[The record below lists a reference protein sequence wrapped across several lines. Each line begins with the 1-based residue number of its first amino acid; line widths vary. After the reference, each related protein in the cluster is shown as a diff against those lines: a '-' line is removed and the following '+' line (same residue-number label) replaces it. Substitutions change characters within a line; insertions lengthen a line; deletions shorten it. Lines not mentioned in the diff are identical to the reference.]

1 MRNRLT
7 HFEQVSMKVVEVILR
22 QAATPA
28 EMPEESP
35 ALERQ
40 AVAVIRKQEGRTRS
54 NGSYQEQEND

>member
-7 HFEQVSMKVVEVILR
+7 HFEQVPMQVIETILR
-22 QAATPA
+22 QAAAQA

-40 AVAVIRKQEGRTRS
+40 AVTLIRRQEGSTRS
-54 NGSYQEQEND
+54 NGSH